1 MGGEFGQWREWSHD
15 RELDWALLQYPPHA
29 GLLRLVEDLN
39 RFYRANPAMHQLD
52 FSADGFRW
60 IDANDSEQS
69 VLTFMRLGRD
79 PGDVVVCAFNFTPV
93 PRHGYRVGIPSGG
106 WWAEALNSDAAL
118 YGGSGQGNLGG
129 LEAAPIGWHGQPYS
143 IALTLPPLGAVYF
156 KPGLSSD

>member
-1 MGGEFGQWREWSHD
+1 
-15 RELDWALLQYPPHA
+15 
-29 GLLRLVEDLN
+29 
-39 RFYRANPAMHQLD
+39 
-52 FSADGFRW
+52 
-60 IDANDSEQS
+60 
-69 VLTFMRLGRD
+69 
-79 PGDVVVCAFNFTPV
+79 VVCAFNFTPV